1 MGRFSKRL
9 LLSSALTAFMFG
21 SAHTASAAQPA
32 AAPAEQRMMFSL
44 PAGALDKSLLGLA
57 RQSHLRIMFAS
68 ALVAGRTAPAIQGQ
82 LTVQEAL
89 DRLLAGTGLEAQR
102 PRPGVLVLQPARA
115 RLTQTRA
122 TGSAPTR
129 QEPVQA
135 PQTVSVADDPEVT
148 RLEEVVV
155 GSHIRGVKDGPS
167 PVIVLGREDIDR
179 GGYATVADA
188 LTSLPQAFGGTTADD
203 VLMVGSDPTNTNSG
217 FSTAV
222 NLRGLGAD
230 ATLVLI
236 NGRRMAGA
244 GLMGDF
250 ADVSMIPLSAVSR
263 IEVLTDGASALY
275 GSDAVG
281 GVVNV
286 VMRDRFDG
294 VETRVRLGGSTHG
307 DLGQYQAAQT
317 FGKSWASGSVLLSA
331 EFQRRNSL
339 AASARDYTANVDLR
353 ALGGTDH
360 RLFYSQP
367 GTVLTVDPVTFAL
380 VPSYAIP
387 SGQDGTHLTPT
398 SFLAGQKNLS
408 NYREGSDILPTQER
422 GSVYFTASQEIGDH
436 VTLNAEARYSDRRFS
451 TTGYAP
457 LAVMNVTNKNPYF
470 VSPNGASSNYIAY
483 SLANDTGGTRS
494 AGEVQSRSLTL
505 GAKVDLPAT
514 WQLDLYGLHAEELGS
529 YRASG
534 LLNSTFLNEA
544 LGTTAD
550 NPATAYSA
558 ARDGYFNPFIGTG
571 RNNATVLAFITQAYQ
586 LTQTVGRLDAAS
598 ISADGPLWRLPAGAI
613 RLAVG
618 AQVRTEGLK
627 NTGWAWSS
635 GLAAYRTTPRRGDR
649 TVGSLYAELR
659 VPLFGE
665 AYQRAGL
672 ERLDLSA
679 AIRTEHYEGGLKSTV
694 PKFGV
699 IWSPISDW
707 TVKGTYGRSFRAP
720 SLGELTDAQKASP
733 TNLTVNGA
741 NVLTLLLIGGNPNLK
756 PETATSWSTGLEYAP
771 AAHPELRVA
780 ATLFDT
786 KFRQRIGQP
795 ALNNLSTVLTASDL
809 TPFRQFINPAS
820 NAADLALVQS
830 YLQLSTS
837 ASASLYP
844 AQAYNAIADARY
856 VNTGT
861 FAVRGLDVTGSYRL
875 TVHNDPVVLSGNLSW
890 LMSYSRQITTAARK
904 TELAGTVENPADL
917 RARASAAWTHGAI
930 TSTLSLNHTGDLY
943 TNAGLRLPSQTTAD
957 LQLQYVSPAKDGPL
971 RGLNLALTVQNL
983 FDTNP
988 PFYDSP
994 QAVGFDAANYDVM
1007 GRVVALQLTKTW

>member
-1 MGRFSKRL
+1 MGRFAKRL
-9 LLSSALTAFMFG
+9 LVSSALTVLVFG
-21 SAHTASAAQPA
+21 SAQAGF
-32 AAPAEQRMMFSL
+32 AAPQSPSEQRTTFSIPSGPL
-44 PAGALDKSLLGLA
+44 NRSLLSLA
-57 RQSHLRIMFAS
+57 QQGGVRIMFAS
-68 ALVAGRTAPAIQGQ
+68 ELVAGRAAPAINGQ
-82 LTVQEAL
+82 MSVNEAL
-89 DRLLAGTGLEAQR
+89 NRLLAGTNLEAQQ
-102 PRPGVLVLQPARA
+102 PSPGVIALRARPVPVSRKRASLATIPAR
-115 RLTQTRA
+115 QT
-122 TGSAPTR
+122 
-129 QEPVQA
+129 VQP
-135 PQTVSVADDPEVT
+135 PQTVAAADAQEVT
-148 RLEEVVV
+148 ALEEVVV

-203 VLMVGSDPTNTNSG
+203 VLMVGSDPTSTNSG

-250 ADVSMIPLSAVSR
+250 SDVSMIPLSAVAR

-294 VETRVRLGGSTHG
+294 VETRARIGGSTRG
-307 DLGQYQAAQT
+307 DLGQYEVAQT
-317 FGKSWASGSVLLSA
+317 FGKSWSSGSVLVSA

-339 AASARDYTANVDLR
+339 AAAARDYTANVDLR
-353 ALGGTDH
+353 PLGGTDH

-367 GTVLTVDPVTFAL
+367 GTVLTVDPVTFSL

-387 SGQDGTHLTPT
+387 AGQDGTHLTPS

-422 GSVYFTASQEIGDH
+422 GSLYFAASQDVGQHI
-436 VTLNAEARYSDRRFS
+436 TLNAEVRYSDRRFS
-451 TTGYAP
+451 TIGYAP
-457 LAVMNVTNKNPYF
+457 LAALTVTNKNPYF

-483 SLANDTGGTRS
+483 SLANETGGTRS

-505 GAKVDLPAT
+505 GAKVDLPAS

-544 LGTTAD
+544 LGSTAD

-571 RNNATVLAFITQAYQ
+571 RNNATVLAFVTQGYQ

-598 ISADGPLWRLPAGAI
+598 VAADGPLWRLPAGAI

-618 AQVRTEGLK
+618 AQLRTEGLK
-627 NTGWAWSS
+627 NSGWAWSS
-635 GLAAYRTTPRRGDR
+635 GLTPNRTAPRRGDR
-649 TVGSLYAELR
+649 TVGSLYAEVR
-659 VPLFGE
+659 APLFGD
-665 AYQRAGL
+665 AYRLPGL
-672 ERLDLSA
+672 ERLELSA
-679 AIRTEHYEGGLKSTV
+679 AVRTEHYEGGLQSTV

-699 IWSPISDW
+699 IWSPITDW
-707 TVKGTYGRSFRAP
+707 TMKGTYGRSFRAP

-741 NVLTLLLIGGNPNLK
+741 NVLTLLLIGGNPNLR
-756 PETATSWSTGLEYAP
+756 PETARSWSAGLEYAP
-771 AAHPELRVA
+771 AAHPELRLA
-780 ATLFDT
+780 ATVFDT
-786 KFRQRIGQP
+786 KFQQRIGQP

-809 TPFRQFINPAS
+809 APFRQFITPAS
-820 NAADLALVQS
+820 NTADLALVQS
-830 YLQLSTS
+830 YLKLSTS

-844 AQAYNAIADARY
+844 PQAYNAIADARY

-861 FAVRGLDVTGSYRL
+861 FAVRGLDLTGSYRL
-875 TVHNDPVVLSGNLSW
+875 KAHNDPVVLSGNLSW

-904 TELAGTVENPADL
+904 TELVGTVENPADL
-917 RARASAAWTHGAI
+917 RARISAAWTHGAL

-943 TNAGLRLPSQTTAD
+943 TNAGLRLPSQTTTD

-983 FDTNP
+983 FDIDP